1 VGAAAG
7 GANYKTHPKMP
18 KNAVKIMTNQWNVAN
33 LHNQIPNGFP
43 ISKGFAPPQLRCRG
57 DRFFPLSVPEGA
69 RRGDGARLFRTAPLR
84 AKQSSQNA
92 ASGGK
97 SIGRSSVSFQHFC
110 QINIFLRRWSKSPN
124 KKSCHYFW
132 SFKVHWGVKF

>member
-1 VGAAAG
+1 MVFPSQKGSPPHSSAAG
-7 GANYKTHPKMP
+7 EIDFFPFPSQKGREGAM
-18 KNAVKIMTNQWNVAN
+18 A
-33 LHNQIPNGFP
+33 LGF
-43 ISKGFAPPQLRCRG
+43 SAQLRCA
-57 DRFFPLSVPEGA
+57 PNKAA
-69 RRGDGARLFRTAPLR
+69 R
-84 AKQSSQNA
+84 NA